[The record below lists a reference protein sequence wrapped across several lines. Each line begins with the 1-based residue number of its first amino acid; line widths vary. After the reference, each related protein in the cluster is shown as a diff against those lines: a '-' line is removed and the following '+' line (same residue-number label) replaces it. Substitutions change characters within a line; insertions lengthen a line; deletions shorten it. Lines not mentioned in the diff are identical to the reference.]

1 MAKMTTHH
9 SSCTFLNE
17 NCFQLLPLLSRT
29 LFSHCDICS
38 SSHSKADA
46 CLSLLGRD
54 PSVEDS
60 FSNLLVSVVLKR
72 LLAARKCDD
81 HLLSVETQQPGYRSL
96 QTFTGCAFV
105 TGQFVSLYLATTTK
119 TVQALDWINWFNY
132 TSRPRLQL
140 SWDQCCSWQSLL
152 LVI

>member
-1 MAKMTTHH
+1 MAKMTPHH

-17 NCFQLLPLLSRT
+17 NCFQVPPLLSRT

-46 CLSLLGRD
+46 YLSLLERD
-54 PSVEDS
+54 SSVEDS
-60 FSNLLVSVVLKR
+60 FSNLLLSVVLKR

-81 HLLSVETQQPGYRSL
+81 HLLSMEKQQPGYRSL
-96 QTFTGCAFV
+96 QTFTGCAFI

-119 TVQALDWINWFNY
+119 TVQVLDWIHWLNY
-132 TSRPRLQL
+132 TPRPQLQL
-140 SWDQCCSWQSLL
+140 SWDQCC
-152 LVI
+152 